1 VNGIISK
8 RKIQTGQM
16 VRIGTQLFSVVR
28 SQDIWVTANFKE
40 TQLASFPVGKKVK
53 MIADAYPKENFTGI
67 VETIGGATGSKF
79 ALLPPDNAT
88 GNYVKV
94 IQRIPVRI
102 RFEDPVRARQL
113 LRPGFSIVV
122 TQ

>member
-1 VNGIISK
+1 
-8 RKIQTGQM
+8 M
-16 VRIGTQLFSVVR
+16 VRTGTQLFSVVQ

-53 MIADAYPKENFTGI
+53 MVADAYPKETFIGI

-79 ALLPPDNAT
+79 ALVPPDNAT

-102 RFEDPVRARQL
+102 RFEDPDRARRL

>member
-1 VNGIISK
+1 
-8 RKIQTGQM
+8 M
-16 VRIGTQLFSVVR
+16 VKTGTQLFSVVR
-28 SQDIWVTANFKE
+28 SQDIWVTANFNE
-40 TQLASFPVGKKVK
+40 TQLASFPVGQKVK
-53 MIADAYPKENFTGI
+53 MVADAYPKETFTGI

-79 ALLPPDNAT
+79 SLVPPDNAT

-102 RFEDPVRARQL
+102 RFEDSARARQL

>member
-1 VNGIISK
+1 
-8 RKIQTGQM
+8 M
-16 VRIGTQLFSVVR
+16 V
-28 SQDIWVTANFKE
+28 
-40 TQLASFPVGKKVK
+40 
-53 MIADAYPKENFTGI
+53 ADAYPKESFTGI

-102 RFEDPVRARQL
+102 KFEDSVRARQL